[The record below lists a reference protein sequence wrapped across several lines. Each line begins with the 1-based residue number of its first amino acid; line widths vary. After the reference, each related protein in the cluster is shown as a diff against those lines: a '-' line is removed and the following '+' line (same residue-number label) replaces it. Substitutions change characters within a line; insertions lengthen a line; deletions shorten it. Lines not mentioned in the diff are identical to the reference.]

1 MNTEYLS
8 LSIYILLV
16 NFFLKIMFLFLKEVS
31 YAHQACYSHLFD
43 PKYSKK
49 YKYCENFHFESTVHF
64 ILMYLWQINFQQSL
78 LQSSV
83 SHDPSEI
90 ILIWKIS
97 VLVNLHYKIIKIVGH
112 FILRSNSCY

>member
-16 NFFLKIMFLFLKEVS
+16 NFFLKIMFLFLKEYLMLTKHVIPI
-31 YAHQACYSHLFD
+31 YLIQ
-43 PKYSKK
+43 
-49 YKYCENFHFESTVHF
+49 NTVKNINIVKTF
-64 ILMYLWQINFQQSL
+64 ILKALYIFWWQINFQQSL